1 MRPILRVLFRSIA
14 SHRYV
19 GRSPG
24 FRPRAETD
32 VDTTNPVLQ
41 G

>member
-1 MRPILRVLFRSIA
+1 MRPILRVLFRS
-14 SHRYV
+14 SVFHRYV
-19 GRSPG
+19 GCSPG

-32 VDTTNPVLQ
+32 IDTTNPVLQ